1 MHASASPR
9 SRAKPASTAAT
20 SRTIAEIPTKGRT
33 IMKSAIAAVSVTFAA
48 IALFLMALPPGS
60 LPDFF

>member
-1 MHASASPR
+1 MRASASRQSPP
-9 SRAKPASTAAT
+9 KPASTAAI
-20 SRTIAEIPTKGRT
+20 SRTTVEISNKGRT
-33 IMKSAIAAVSVTFAA
+33 TMKSAIAAVSVTFAA

>member
-1 MHASASPR
+1 
-9 SRAKPASTAAT
+9 
-20 SRTIAEIPTKGRT
+20 
-33 IMKSAIAAVSVTFAA
+33 MKSTIAAVSVTLAATFTA

>member
-1 MHASASPR
+1 
-9 SRAKPASTAAT
+9 
-20 SRTIAEIPTKGRT
+20 
-33 IMKSAIAAVSVTFAA
+33 MKSAIAAVSAVSVTFAA

>member
-1 MHASASPR
+1 MRASASRR
-9 SRAKPASTAAT
+9 SPPKPASTAAI
-20 SRTIAEIPTKGRT
+20 SRTIAEISNKGRT